1 MCLLTPL
8 LYFSKYMYS
17 DKQTYSV
24 DTKCTQSICQSEAAA
39 CISLRMLPSRGLL
52 RRCSLF
58 GTNITLLTT
67 SIKVYSQF
75 KQRITANTDFYEHVI
90 KASDWTWILDS
101 GASVLNSD
109 RFPPAAPTRFM
120 NIIQSKKRGAV
131 TTKDILQQLQQKY
144 SITNKSPA
152 CTIYFKGAK
161 TF

>member
-8 LYFSKYMYS
+8 LYFSKYTYS
-17 DKQTYSV
+17 DKQTSSV
-24 DTKCTQSICQSEAAA
+24 DTKCTQSICQSEAVA

-52 RRCSLF
+52 RHCSLF

-109 RFPPAAPTRFM
+109 WFPPCSI
-120 NIIQSKKRGAV
+120 NIIQSKKRGAG
-131 TTKDILQQLQQKY
+131 TKKDILQQLQQKY